1 MAKVLVKRG
10 TRSQINAAGA
20 ANGLNQ
26 GEIYLVTDEDR
37 LAVGKDSSTAIT
49 LANLSDA
56 GGSTKGSGT
65 ATLDFS
71 TGSNEASVVVTGQ
84 TGILATSSVYLT
96 VSADATSA
104 SHTANDHKYFLQ
116 FCSLTNNT
124 PTANTGFT
132 IFARSVH
139 KLSGTWTISFS
150 WIQ

>member
-1 MAKVLVKRG
+1 MTKVLVKRG
-10 TRSQINAAGA
+10 TRAQIDAAA
-20 ANGLNQ
+20 AASGLNQ

-37 LAVGKDSSTAIT
+37 LAVGKNTTTAVTIAS
-49 LANLSDA
+49 LADA
-56 GGSTKGSGT
+56 GGLTRGSGN
-65 ATLDFS
+65 ATLDFG
-71 TGSNEASVVVTGQ
+71 TGANEASVVVISQ
-84 TGILATSSVYLT
+84 TGILATSQVFLT
-96 VSADATSA
+96 VKADATSA

-139 KLSGTWTISFS
+139 KLTGTWTISFS